1 MSNIKNNNYRKYSCR
16 LVKDKYLDFMLSKD
30 NVQSTISSNDLNTIT
45 LDLSQI
51 QGNHVTSKTIWN
63 DAVSSI
69 TVLKNIGYT
78 GVDNGFI
85 SYERD
90 RIGNDEFL
98 NLFTK
103 SNFNLYTFYKKL
115 FLTKVTGN
123 TQMLVYPIE
132 NHDEYTS
139 FKGGFYQG
147 FFKIDGDVYQTL
159 PHRIE
164 NEWNFNFTLRT
175 QDYETPSN
183 ILNKRHED
191 NSGIFFYIGTR
202 AENKFWELYKKDP
215 AMETYKEDE
224 TDDYYLDYD
233 VMDADVIRHQ
243 YLSEEHDEETSFETA
258 SLTIEEN
265 INNTESETKTIEINS
280 NEEEYNSYFAD
291 DDYISYDYFDFSSSD
306 SEDTYLIDDS
316 ITFNDIDVN
325 YFADDYFNLP
335 ENENSETIEINNE
348 EEKVADYIIS
358 DNTIES
364 NTVLIEDNYD
374 SDSPIFDDDYL
385 LEQIDLSMIDLI
397 DTKGR
402 PIGETGF
409 YEIKTDNKFIIFN
422 RTKNGFTKDSWN
434 DDNEYFITGKS
445 INSNVNYFIHL
456 NRTKDGYNKNNI
468 NELSEKESEP
478 YNVLKDIENNA
489 FALKINKDGSISYRY
504 LSTDCELIEETS
516 KPNIVPKNEW
526 CNIHLKIERIT
537 NSTTDEC
544 NEFYKPGLM
553 RLYIYINGYLK
564 LISKE
569 LPELMLKPL
578 NDTPEKQEM
587 VPYCISIGGGSQG
600 LAERV
605 LIDYYDRTDY
615 ILPIEKYFAG
625 TFIGDIKNFNFT
637 PSHIDFSVIS
647 QIRKRF

>member
-30 NVQSTISSNDLNTIT
+30 NVQSTISSDDLNIIT

-51 QGNHVTSKTIWN
+51 QGNHIISNTSWDN
-63 DAVSSI
+63 AVSST

-98 NLFTK
+98 ELFTK
-103 SNFNLYTFYKKL
+103 SEFDLSTYGNKL
-115 FLTKVTGN
+115 FLTKVNGN
-123 TQMLVYPIE
+123 SQMFVYPIE
-132 NHDEYTS
+132 HIDDYTS

-147 FFKIDGDVYQTL
+147 FFKINGDEYQTL
-159 PHRIE
+159 PHKIE

-183 ILNKRHED
+183 ILNKRHKD
-191 NSGIFFYIGTR
+191 NSGIFFYIGSR

-215 AMETYKEDE
+215 KMEVFKEDE
-224 TDDYYLDYD
+224 TEDYYKDYD
-233 VMDADVIRHQ
+233 VMDAEVVKHQ
-243 YLSEEHDEETSFETA
+243 YSSNEDGDYNIPITPPITPETPNDDIEDKPSDNNKPTIDEE
-258 SLTIEEN
+258 IDD
-265 INNTESETKTIEINS
+265 
-280 NEEEYNSYFAD
+280 YFAD
-291 DDYISYDYFDFSSSD
+291 DFNVDDKYNVEDYYFF
-306 SEDTYLIDDS
+306 DDS
-316 ITFNDIDVN
+316 ITGDELDNT
-325 YFADDYFNLP
+325 YFSDDYFNNP
-335 ENENSETIEINNE
+335 EVKYIESSIVDE
-348 EEKVADYIIS
+348 EEHIANIVSVIENTTII
-358 DNTIES
+358 DNTF
-364 NTVLIEDNYD
+364 VEDNYD
-374 SDSPIFDDDYL
+374 DDSPIFDEDYL
-385 LEQIDLSMIDLI
+385 IEQIDLTMIDLI
-397 DTKGR
+397 DSKGR

-434 DDNEYFITGKS
+434 DENEYVITGKS
-445 INSNVNYFIHL
+445 INNNVNYFTHL

-468 NELSEKESEP
+468 NELFETKA

-489 FALKINKDGSISYRY
+489 FALKLNEDGSISYRY

-526 CNIHLKIERIT
+526 CNIHLKMKRISNT
-537 NSTTDEC
+537 SSNEC
-544 NEFYKPGLM
+544 DDYYKQGLM
-553 RLYIYINGYLK
+553 CLYIYVNGYLK
-564 LISKE
+564 LISKV
-569 LPELMLKPL
+569 LPELILKPL
-578 NDTPEKQEM
+578 NDMSERQEM
-587 VPYCISIGGGSQG
+587 VPYSISIGGGSQG
-600 LAERV
+600 LAERI

-625 TFIGDIKNFNFT
+625 TFIGDIKNFSFIPT
-637 PSHIDFSVIS
+637 QTDFSAIS